1 MELFLN
7 GEKIQTIAA
16 TLDQLINEKSF
27 DADGLIVELNI
38 RIIKKKDWGKTFLS
52 QNDRIECVTFVGGG

>member
-16 TLDQLINEKSF
+16 TLDQLIDEKSF
-27 DADGLIVELNI
+27 DAEGLIVELNI
-38 RIIKKKDWGKTFLS
+38 RIVKKEDWEKTFLN
-52 QNDRIECVTFVGGG
+52 QDDRIECVTFVGGG

>member
-16 TLDQLINEKSF
+16 SLDQLIDEKGF

-38 RIIKKKDWGKTFLS
+38 RIVKKKDWEKTFLN
-52 QNDRIECVTFVGGG
+52 QDDRIECVTFVGGG